1 MATYAITDNSA
12 AVSAGPKAYV
22 QEAVLDFSTTNLVAT
37 QDIDIFSI
45 PANTLVLAVGIRLET
60 AGTNAATLDVGD
72 GTAADTWVTDLDA
85 DATAGEQ
92 EIGTTA
98 KFYAAAD
105 TIDMLAVAADFDGK
119 IRAFAVMVPMGTAAA
134 AAAFA

>member
-12 AVSAGPKAYV
+12 AVSAGAKAYV
-22 QEAVLDFSTTNLVAT
+22 QEAVLDFSTTNLAAT

-60 AGTNAATLDVGD
+60 AGSNAATLDVGD
-72 GTAADTWVTDLDA
+72 GTAADTWVADLDA

-92 EIGTTA
+92 GIGTTA
-98 KFYAAAD
+98 KFYATAD

-134 AAAFA
+134 NAAFA

>member
-22 QEAVLDFSTTNLVAT
+22 QEAVLDFSTTNLALNE
-37 QDIDIFSI
+37 DIDVFSI

-60 AGTNAATLDVGD
+60 SSGNAGTLDVGD
-72 GTAADTWVTDLDA
+72 GAAADTWVTDLDA

-92 EIGTTA
+92 EIGTAA
-98 KFYAAAD
+98 KFYASAD
-105 TIDMLAVAADFDGK
+105 TIDMKAITAAFDGK
-119 IRAFAVMVPMGTAAA
+119 VRAFAVMVPMGTAAA
-134 AAAFA
+134 NAAFA